1 MRNSAFEIRIIYW
14 SSDVCSSDL
23 WLFLQA
29 CSRVRQSRE
38 LSGRQTHPADVG
50 VDGVGDLHR
59 TGLRATEHADRAW
72 GPFPQGG
79 CALLRVRGGC
89 AVVRGQ
95 VVPGPD
101 HEHAH
106 PRWWIRSG
114 AHDATDRRVILAGAG
129 AGGVPGTTA
138 RPKRIPPAR
147 API

>member
-72 GPFPQGG
+72 GPFTQGG
-79 CALLRVRGGC
+79 CALLRGRGGG
-89 AVVRGQ
+89 AVVRGKGE
-95 VVPGPD
+95 PGPD
-101 HEHAH
+101 HEQEK
-106 PRWWIRSG
+106 PRGRNRSG
-114 AHDATDRRVILAGAG
+114 AQEAKERRG
-129 AGGVPGTTA
+129 
-138 RPKRIPPAR
+138 R
-147 API
+147 